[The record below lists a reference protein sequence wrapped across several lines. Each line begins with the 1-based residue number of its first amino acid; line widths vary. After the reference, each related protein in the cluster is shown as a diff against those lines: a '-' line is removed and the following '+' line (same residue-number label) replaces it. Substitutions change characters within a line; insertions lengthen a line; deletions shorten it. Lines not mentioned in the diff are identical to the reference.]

1 MVKPEECISVLLL
14 TCAIAV
20 TASACSTDTEPVST
34 TADESARSVEHA
46 RGTAE
51 ISTSPLRVVTLEP
64 VELDTSV
71 ALGVI
76 PVGTAV
82 LSEAAGV
89 PSYLGS
95 EAAAIETV
103 GTVPEPRIES
113 IAALQPDLIL
123 GTETRHADYY
133 EQLAAIAPTVFMASQ
148 SDPWQ
153 DNVRL
158 VGRAL
163 GREDRAEELLDE
175 YENRCDEIAEKY
187 DTQGKTAQLIRPR
200 ADVFTLYGPLSFA
213 GSTLECAG
221 FDTPARPEWED
232 EISVDL
238 SPELVGEARADLV
251 VVTTTNPADPSAI
264 PASITANATLL
275 PNPYAVDQS
284 FWITGVGPM
293 GGQTVLDDIDRILA
307 DGVLTESE
315 ASTG

>member
-1 MVKPEECISVLLL
+1 
-14 TCAIAV
+14 
-20 TASACSTDTEPVST
+20 
-34 TADESARSVEHA
+34 
-46 RGTAE
+46 
-51 ISTSPLRVVTLEP
+51 
-64 VELDTSV
+64 
-71 ALGVI
+71 
-76 PVGTAV
+76 
-82 LSEAAGV
+82 
-89 PSYLGS
+89 
-95 EAAAIETV
+95 
-103 GTVPEPRIES
+103 
-113 IAALQPDLIL
+113 
-123 GTETRHADYY
+123 
-133 EQLAAIAPTVFMASQ
+133 
-148 SDPWQ
+148 
-153 DNVRL
+153 
-158 VGRAL
+158 
-163 GREDRAEELLDE
+163 LLDE

-221 FDTPARPEWED
+221 FDTPARPEWDE

-307 DGVLTESE
+307 GGALTESE

>member
-1 MVKPEECISVLLL
+1 MVKPKECTSVLLL

-34 TADESARSVEHA
+34 TADESTRIVEHA

-103 GTVPEPRIES
+103 GTVPEPRM
-113 IAALQPDLIL
+113 IL

-158 VGRAL
+158 VGSAL

-221 FDTPARPEWED
+221 FDTPARPEWDE

-307 DGVLTESE
+307 GGALTESE

>member
-1 MVKPEECISVLLL
+1 MVKPKECTSVLLL

-34 TADESARSVEHA
+34 TADESTRIVEHA

-158 VGRAL
+158 VGSAL

-221 FDTPARPEWED
+221 FDTPARPEWDE

-284 FWITGVGPM
+284 FWITGSGPWA
-293 GGQTVLDDIDRILA
+293 GKPCWTIS
-307 DGVLTESE
+307 T
-315 ASTG
+315 ASWQVAP